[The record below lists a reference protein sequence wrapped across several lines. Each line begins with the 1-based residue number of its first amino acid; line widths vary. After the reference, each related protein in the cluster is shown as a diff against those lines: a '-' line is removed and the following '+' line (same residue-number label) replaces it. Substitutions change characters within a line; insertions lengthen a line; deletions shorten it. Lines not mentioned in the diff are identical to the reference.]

1 MKGRFYIYLPT
12 NKKYNYPK
20 AEGLLFNTQEKRFSF
35 IVELDASGKAQGETS
50 GKVIRDFQSLNPGVT
65 IVKVETKKLNTEV
78 PIIQTPVK
86 DQVKP
91 NTTKENDSSGM
102 ILIAGLIFI
111 GSLFF

>member
-1 MKGRFYIYLPT
+1 MKGRLYVYLPT

-35 IVELDASGKAQGETS
+35 LVDLDASGKAQGETS
-50 GKVIRDFQSLNPGVT
+50 GKVIRDFQSVNPGVS
-65 IVKVETKKLNTEV
+65 IVKVETKKLNTDV
-78 PIIQTPVK
+78 PIVQTPVK

-91 NTTKENDSSGM
+91 STPKEEDSSGL
-102 ILIAGLIFI
+102 ILVAGLLFL